1 MAGQAKLVGTVERL
15 ERKVDIL
22 KGTVDQ
28 IDDNLLALRS
38 TPEDRGVLPP
48 EEPGDTEPMA
58 AGVV

>member
-1 MAGQAKLVGTVERL
+1 MGTVERL

-28 IDDNLLALRS
+28 IDDNLLAFAEHS
-38 TPEDRGVLPP
+38 VGVLPP